1 MQEHGFSLTR
11 IVLYKDKL
19 FDFALYV
26 RMRVSENLYSRIFYA
41 VFVDRISE
49 NIIEIMRGQGQT
61 IRQTKKQ
68 NKFFCHLDKI
78 STVWKCSRKMKSS
91 SSLLFPVIA
100 YYNQVSAMVHT
111 KHEHHETSWNYL
123 KQGRSFGTKFGLTY
137 CRRFVYSAPGS
148 IFG

>member
-26 RMRVSENLYSRIFYA
+26 RMRVSKNLYSRIFYA

-78 STVWKCSRKMKSS
+78 STV
-91 SSLLFPVIA
+91 
-100 YYNQVSAMVHT
+100 
-111 KHEHHETSWNYL
+111 
-123 KQGRSFGTKFGLTY
+123 
-137 CRRFVYSAPGS
+137 
-148 IFG
+148 